1 MSNDDHFYKNLLD
14 SLYDGVYFVDRD
26 RRITYWNKGAERIS
40 GYESSAV
47 IGMRCSDNLLVHIND
62 EGVALCKTVCPLAQ
76 TLSDGRVREAEV
88 YLKHKDGH
96 RVPVFIRVSPLRDSN
111 GHIVGAV
118 ESFRDNSSEAALL
131 QKVED
136 LQKMALL
143 DPLTGLANRRYIDMT
158 LSSRLDEMKRYDWPC
173 AVLFIDIDNFKVI
186 NDAYGHSTGDK
197 ILKMVARTLA
207 SNLRSFDMLGRYG
220 GEEFIAIITNVNAE
234 QLYIFA
240 DRLRLLVE
248 QSSLSAG
255 VGRVGATISIG
266 ATLAQTTDTVETVLK
281 RADQLMYQSK
291 TAGRNRV
298 SMDEVIRWD
307 KEGIF
312 GGIKPVNERDINDSA
327 AAQMEGR
334 PVKEIPVSRL
344 PDWQKTLRERP
355 LKRTIKKK
363 DLL

>member
-1 MSNDDHFYKNLLD
+1 MSTEDDFYKNLLD

-40 GYESSAV
+40 GYESSEV
-47 IGMRCSDNLLVHIND
+47 VGMRCSDNLLVHITD

-76 TLSDGRVREAEV
+76 TLSDGRAREAEV

-96 RVPVFIRVSPLRDSN
+96 RVPVLIRVSPLRESI

-118 ESFRDNSSEAALL
+118 ESFRDNSSEAALQ

-158 LSSRLDEMKRYDWPC
+158 LSSRLDEMKRYGWSC

-186 NDAYGHSTGDK
+186 NDEHGHSTGDK

-220 GEEFIAIITNVNAE
+220 GEEFIAIIANVNAK
-234 QLYIFA
+234 QLYSFA
-240 DRLRLLVE
+240 NRLRVLVE
-248 QSSLSAG
+248 QSSLSTG
-255 VGRVGATISIG
+255 SGRVVATISIG
-266 ATLAQTTDTVETVLK
+266 ATLAQRTDTVEKVMK

-298 SMDEVIRWD
+298 SMDEVISWD
-307 KEGIF
+307 KDGTF
-312 GGIKPVNERDINDSA
+312 GSILPVKENDRDDLA
-327 AAQMEGR
+327 VGGMEGR
-334 PVKEIPVSRL
+334 PAKEITPSRP
-344 PDWQKTLRERP
+344 PDWQKTVRERP
-355 LKRTIKKK
+355 VKRTIKKK
-363 DLL
+363 DFL